1 MWWLAVPVA
10 LVAWDFCKPP
20 MDKLY
25 FQNPWRPLVGMRNTL
40 VDIFCGAP
48 DAFDLWPI
56 GFHFGKIRREF
67 LEREP
72 HVEKHYFHDLDPWFP
87 KNTAYYYYNV
97 RDFPFLQ
104 SVIDTI
110 PRVDKDTGVIAV
122 IEGPM
127 TIAPHRAESNLQLRY
142 HMTLEG
148 NGGCNLHTWDRKYA
162 HKTGDEFIFDHGRY
176 HSLEKTDSERRVTL
190 ILDVNRVWGLRG

>member
-1 MWWLAVPVA
+1 MWWVVAAVPFG

-40 VDIFCGAP
+40 VDIFCGQKYYQT
-48 DAFDLWPI
+48 FDLWPI
-56 GFHFGKIRREF
+56 GFNFGKIRREF
-67 LEREP
+67 FERESI
-72 HVEKHYFHDLDPWFP
+72 VQRHYFHDMDPWFP
-87 KNTAYYYYNV
+87 KNTGYYYYNV

-104 SVIDTI
+104 SVVDTI
-110 PRVDKDTGVIAV
+110 PKVDKETGVIAV

-148 NGGCNLHTWDRKYA
+148 AGDCTLALKDCEYK
-162 HKTGDEFIFDHGRY
+162 HKTGDEFIFDHARY
-176 HSLEKTDSERRVTL
+176 HSLEKSGSERRVSL
-190 ILDVNRVWGLRG
+190 ILDVQRF

>member
-1 MWWLAVPVA
+1 MWWFAVAVPFG

-20 MDKLY
+20 IDKLY

-40 VDIFCGAP
+40 VDIFCGERVYHP
-48 DAFDLWPI
+48 FDLWPI
-56 GFHFGKIRREF
+56 GYNFGKIRREF
-67 LEREP
+67 FERERG
-72 HVEKHYFHDLDPWFP
+72 VQRHYFHDMDPWFP
-87 KNTAYYYYNV
+87 KSTRYYYYKV

-110 PRVDKDTGVIAV
+110 PKVDKETGVIAV

-148 NGGCNLHTWDRKYA
+148 SGDCTLFLRDQKHV
-162 HKTGDEFIFDHGRY
+162 HKTGDEFIFDHSRY
-176 HSLEKTDSERRVTL
+176 HSLEKSGSERRITL
-190 ILDVNRVWGLRG
+190 ILDVNRF